1 VRGTDLLSD
10 DPRHRDGQ
18 VTIAALWLWT
28 WSRSDSVE
36 VSRSCVC
43 QSAITV
49 VGAHELGLDCY
60 ERMKPAAA
68 LTEAMQGRISPLRQ
82 DRQDGKRLRTDV
94 PFRKSANDVAD
105 KLRSVGFKMFQNR
118 VRTALPSRV
127 SFSRRSRWL

>member
-1 VRGTDLLSD
+1 MRGTDLLSD

-43 QSAITV
+43 QSTITV
-49 VGAHELGLDCY
+49 VRAHELGLDCY

-68 LTEAMQGRISPLRQ
+68 LTEAMQGRISPLNRT
-82 DRQDGKRLRTDV
+82 GKTGRD
-94 PFRKSANDVAD
+94 
-105 KLRSVGFKMFQNR
+105 
-118 VRTALPSRV
+118 
-127 SFSRRSRWL
+127 